1 MANNSYNI
9 ALLHLRKYFSNIDF
23 MNISKR
29 LSNADSEILW
39 RVQSLSYKDPTI
51 TLILNLTLG
60 FGAGAFYVGKIEY
73 AVTQLICYLILI
85 PLCVIVEF
93 SDSVGVALLFCIL
106 TFVILGLFIA
116 SVINARKWTFEYNY
130 KKFAEIC
137 PTL

>member
-60 FGAGAFYVGKIEY
+60 FGVGAFYVGKIEY